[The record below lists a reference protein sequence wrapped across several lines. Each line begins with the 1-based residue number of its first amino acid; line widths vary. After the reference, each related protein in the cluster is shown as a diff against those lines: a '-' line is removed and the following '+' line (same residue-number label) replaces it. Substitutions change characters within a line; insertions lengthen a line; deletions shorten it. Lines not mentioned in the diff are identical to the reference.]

1 MRINHNIPSLKANSL
16 LRKNNRALTK
26 SLERLSSGLRI
37 NHASDDAAGMA
48 ISNKMKTQ
56 IEGLNQASRNAADGI
71 SVIQTA
77 EGALNEI
84 GAILSRMRDLAVQA
98 ATDTNTADDRETISM
113 EINQLNEEIQR
124 ISETTEFNTKT
135 LLNGDIDNKTH
146 TSNYNMKV
154 IYMSDGVSV
163 GDYNLEVL
171 AEATKGEIP
180 ASEVLESAIE
190 EQEGTIYIN
199 NKAVEISRSDDYTS
213 VLEKIRSTCEVVDIS
228 VESIYDQDTD
238 SRQMIFTSNNFG
250 KNAKIEIKSENIDLL
265 KAIGLKNETTS
276 SQGKDASVELKGFP
290 SSATVFADGDMISIT
305 DKDDFKINLQLSSG
319 TEQGEAKLKLSV
331 LDAGPMQ
338 LQIGANES
346 QTMSIRIPKVDPT
359 TLGTKFLNL
368 NTNEGANKAI
378 AVLDE
383 AINMVTSIRSSLG
396 AYQNRL
402 DLSINNL
409 DTSSVN
415 MTEALSR
422 IEDIDMAEEI
432 ASYTQK
438 DVLTQAGTAMM
449 SQANARPQTILSLLQ
464 G

>member
-171 AEATKGEIP
+171 AKATKGEIQ
-180 ASEVLESAIE
+180 ASAVPELAIE
-190 EQEGTIYIN
+190 EQKGTIYIN
-199 NKAVEISRSDDYTS
+199 NKAVEIIHSDDYTS

-250 KNAKIEIKSENIDLL
+250 KNAKIEIKSENIKLL
-265 KAIGLKNETTS
+265 KAIGLENETTS
-276 SQGKDASVELKGFP
+276 SQGMDASVELKGFP

-319 TEQGEAKLKLSV
+319 TQGEAKLSV

>member
-180 ASEVLESAIE
+180 ASEVIESEIE

-238 SRQMIFTSNNFG
+238 RRKMIFTSNNFG
-250 KNAKIEIKSENIDLL
+250 KNAKIEIKSENIELL

-319 TEQGEAKLKLSV
+319 TEQVEAKLSV

>member
-171 AEATKGEIP
+171 AEATKGEIQ
-180 ASEVLESAIE
+180 ASAVSELAIE
-190 EQEGTIYIN
+190 EQKGTIYIN
-199 NKAVEISRSDDYTS
+199 NKAVEIIRSDDYTS

-250 KNAKIEIKSENIDLL
+250 KNAKIEIKSENIKLL
-265 KAIGLKNETTS
+265 KAIGLENETTS
-276 SQGKDASVELKGFP
+276 SQGMDASVELKGFP

-319 TEQGEAKLKLSV
+319 TGQGEAKLSV

>member
-1 MRINHNIPSLKANSL
+1 MRINHNVPSLKANSL

-56 IEGLNQASRNAADGI
+56 IAGLNQASRNAADGI

-77 EGALNEI
+77 EGALNEV

-180 ASEVLESAIE
+180 ASAVLESAIE

-213 VLEKIRSTCEVVDIS
+213 VLEKIRSTCEAVDIS
-228 VESIYDQDTD
+228 VKSFYDQDTD

-250 KNAKIEIKSENIDLL
+250 KNAKIEIKSENIELL
-265 KAIGLKNETTS
+265 NAIGLENETTS
-276 SQGKDASVELKGFP
+276 SQGTDASVELKGFP

-319 TEQGEAKLKLSV
+319 IGLVEAKLSV

-359 TLGTKFLNL
+359 TLGTKFLNI

-438 DVLTQAGTAMM
+438 DVLTQAGIAMM

>member
-77 EGALNEI
+77 EGALSEI

-98 ATDTNTADDRETISM
+98 ATETNTDDDRETISM
-113 EINQLNEEIQR
+113 EINQLNDELQR
-124 ISETTEFNTKT
+124 ISDTTEFNTKT

-163 GDYNLEVL
+163 GDYEFNILE
-171 AEATKGEIP
+171 EATKGKVEGN
-180 ASEVLESAIE
+180 AVLESAISN
-190 EQEGTIYIN
+190 QEGIIYIN
-199 NKAVEISRSDDYTS
+199 EKAVEISLSDDYS
-213 VLEKIRSTCEVVDIS
+213 SALEKIRNTCETVGVSVDLVNDEGI
-228 VESIYDQDTD
+228 DNKQL
-238 SRQMIFTSNNFG
+238 IFTSNNSG
-250 KNAKIEIKSENIDLL
+250 KNAKVEIKSENIELL
-265 KAIGLKNETTS
+265 RAIGIENETTIS
-276 SQGKDASVELKGFP
+276 HGADVSVELTGFS
-290 SSATVFADGDMISIT
+290 SSATVFADGDMITIT

-319 TEQGEAKLKLSV
+319 IGLGGAKLSV

-338 LQIGANES
+338 LQVGANEN

-378 AVLDE
+378 VVLDE
-383 AINMVTSIRSSLG
+383 AINMVTNIRSGLG

-402 DLSINNL
+402 ELSINNL
-409 DTSSVN
+409 GTTSTN

>member
-171 AEATKGEIP
+171 AEATKGEIQ
-180 ASEVLESAIE
+180 ASAVSELAIE
-190 EQEGTIYIN
+190 EQKGTIYIN
-199 NKAVEISRSDDYTS
+199 NKAVEIIHSDDYTS
-213 VLEKIRSTCEVVDIS
+213 VLEKIRSTCEAVDIS
-228 VESIYDQDTD
+228 VKSIYDQDTK
-238 SRQMIFTSNNFG
+238 SRQMSFTSNNFG
-250 KNAKIEIKSENIDLL
+250 KNAKIEIKSE
-265 KAIGLKNETTS
+265 
-276 SQGKDASVELKGFP
+276 
-290 SSATVFADGDMISIT
+290 
-305 DKDDFKINLQLSSG
+305 
-319 TEQGEAKLKLSV
+319 
-331 LDAGPMQ
+331 
-338 LQIGANES
+338 
-346 QTMSIRIPKVDPT
+346 
-359 TLGTKFLNL
+359 
-368 NTNEGANKAI
+368 
-378 AVLDE
+378 
-383 AINMVTSIRSSLG
+383 
-396 AYQNRL
+396 
-402 DLSINNL
+402 
-409 DTSSVN
+409 
-415 MTEALSR
+415 
-422 IEDIDMAEEI
+422 
-432 ASYTQK
+432 
-438 DVLTQAGTAMM
+438 
-449 SQANARPQTILSLLQ
+449 
-464 G
+464 

>member
-56 IEGLNQASRNAADGI
+56 IMGLNQASRNAADGI

-98 ATDTNTADDRETISM
+98 ATDTNTTDDRETINM

-124 ISETTEFNTKT
+124 ISETTEFNSKT

-163 GDYNLEVL
+163 GDYNLDVL
-171 AEATKGEIP
+171 AEATKGKIE
-180 ASEVLESAIE
+180 ASAVLESAIR

-199 NKAVEISRSDDYTS
+199 NKAVVISRLDDYTS
-213 VLEKIRSTCEVVDIS
+213 ALEKIRSTCEAVDVS
-228 VESIYDQDTD
+228 VESVYDEDTK
-238 SRQMIFTSNNFG
+238 SKQMIFTSKNFG
-250 KNAKIEIKSENIDLL
+250 KNAKIEIKSENMELL
-265 KAIGLKNETTS
+265 KAIGLENETTK
-276 SQGKDASVELKGFP
+276 SQGLDASVELKGFP

-305 DKDDFKINLQLSSG
+305 DKNNFKINLQLSSG
-319 TEQGEAKLKLSV
+319 IGLGEVKLSV

-338 LQIGANES
+338 LQIGTNES

-415 MTEALSR
+415 MTEAMSR
-422 IEDIDMAEEI
+422 IEDVDMAEEI